1 MNKLKEETIRSAG
14 VRASLRRLVALG
26 LLLTTLGCGSTKS
39 RTATEQLL
47 MSDAVDRAVA
57 QIDFTDLAGQK
68 IFFDTKYIV
77 NTKDPQFIGNQK
89 GLGFVNAEYVIGSLR
104 QQMVAA
110 DCRLQEKVEDAD
122 FVVEARLGAVGVD
135 NNEVIYGMPASQ
147 PYSAAA
153 TAMGSV
159 PPIPALPEIAIA
171 KKIIQVGA
179 AKVGVFAYDRRT
191 KGPVW
196 QAGLSQ
202 AMSDAKDSWIL
213 GIGPFQRGTI
223 YKGTQFAG
231 SKLRVPALTP
241 LPSVDQEMEPAGTDA
256 GNGLKD
262 PLRENGVSYSE
273 EFLFRRLTPQPE
285 SPIHQ
290 ASGLQPVAA
299 GQEPKLVQQ
308 AGGAAT
314 STSPNAAAPG
324 GAPVGSTTPAA
335 GVPNSG
341 ATNAGTATGNGSSS
355 GNSTS
360 GGSTNAGGA
369 TSGPTTPP
377 VGSAPTAP
385 APGAPS
391 GTANGG
397 IAPGAK

>member
-1 MNKLKEETIRSAG
+1 MNKLKEETTRSAR
-14 VRASLRRLVALG
+14 VRASLRRLVVCG
-26 LLLTTLGCGSTKS
+26 LLLTTIGCGSTKS

-153 TAMGSV
+153 TAMGTV

-241 LPSVDQEMEPAGTDA
+241 LPSVDQEMEPAGADA
-256 GNGLKD
+256 ANGAKD
-262 PLRENGVSYSE
+262 PLHEHGVSYSE
-273 EFLFRRLTPQPE
+273 EHLFRRLTPQPE
-285 SPIHQ
+285 SQIQQ
-290 ASGLQPVAA
+290 ASALQPVAA

-308 AGGAAT
+308 AGG
-314 STSPNAAAPG
+314 
-324 GAPVGSTTPAA
+324 
-335 GVPNSG
+335 
-341 ATNAGTATGNGSSS
+341 
-355 GNSTS
+355 
-360 GGSTNAGGA
+360 
-369 TSGPTTPP
+369 
-377 VGSAPTAP
+377 
-385 APGAPS
+385 
-391 GTANGG
+391 
-397 IAPGAK
+397 